1 MIMDA
6 PQIMSIQLPA
16 IKDKSAIKEIVSKEK
31 SVRKVMEEWKLDP
44 KYLER
49 EIQME
54 CVINMNEQNVPVEP
68 QVCQEFRR
76 QVCAKISGYKSQD
89 MKKNLYDE
97 SKFVKFEDVL
107 RLMANKKMMCFYCQ
121 KQALL
126 FYEHV
131 RDNYQWTLDR
141 IDNKMGHNT
150 DNVEIACL
158 NCNLRRRTMYHE
170 RYVFTKQM
178 CVVKM
183 IE

>member
-1 MIMDA
+1 MDT
-6 PQIMSIQLPA
+6 PQIMSIQMPVT
-16 IKDKSAIKEIVSKEK
+16 KDKLLTKEIIPKDK
-31 SVRKVMEEWKLDP
+31 SVRKVMNEWKLDP

-54 CVINMNEQNVPVEP
+54 CVKNMNEQNTQIES
-68 QVCQEFRR
+68 QVYQEFRR
-76 QVCAKISGYKSQD
+76 QVCAKISGYKTQD
-89 MKKNLYDE
+89 IKKNLYNE
-97 SKFVKFEDVL
+97 SKFVKFEDVVG
-107 RLMANKKMMCFYCQ
+107 LMANKKMLCFYCQ

-131 RDNYQWTLDR
+131 RDNCQWTLDR
-141 IDNKMGHNT
+141 IDNKMGHNI